1 MSFDQG
7 FERQDPLVDD
17 EPAAGSV
24 AVMSRASSIASHY
37 SIPGALNTHAS
48 DSNTNSILNMNLVG
62 NEHSMTDIDGNDECH
77 LNHQQ
82 QRLTDDGKS
91 NNDNLMQDTSNTAT
105 AADDTTATLKGIIKE
120 QTVSITSEA
129 NDEITSLLYKLKKS
143 VEAMSAEMSNYMS
156 VAEGVE
162 IDYVRVQDSLMK
174 EKKRLNEV
182 APDIDGT
189 TSSFVNF

>member
-62 NEHSMTDIDGNDECH
+62 NEHSKTDIDGNDECH

-105 AADDTTATLKGIIKE
+105 VADDTTATLEGMIKE

-129 NDEITSLLYKLKKS
+129 NDEFTSLLYKLKKS